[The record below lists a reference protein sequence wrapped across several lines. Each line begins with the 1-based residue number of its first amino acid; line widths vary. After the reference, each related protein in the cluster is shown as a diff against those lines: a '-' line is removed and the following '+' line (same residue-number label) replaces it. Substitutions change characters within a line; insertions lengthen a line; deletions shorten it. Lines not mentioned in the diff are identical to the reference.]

1 MMTFKL
7 RNVTL
12 SLARALLLLV
22 FFAVSG
28 VASAHNVL
36 KASLPADGAS
46 LAAAP
51 ETVMLEFNG
60 SVRLV
65 KFEIERD
72 GDVLEVGFKPDLNAA
87 KSFTLPTPDL
97 GNGAFSVTFSVIGE
111 DGHTVAGHFGFG
123 VGAAAPAASTGH

>member
-1 MMTFKL
+1 
-7 RNVTL
+7 
-12 SLARALLLLV
+12 
-22 FFAVSG
+22 
-28 VASAHNVL
+28 
-36 KASLPADGAS
+36 
-46 LAAAP
+46 
-51 ETVMLEFNG
+51 
-60 SVRLV
+60 V

-97 GNGAFSVTFSVIGE
+97 GSGAFSVTFSVIGE